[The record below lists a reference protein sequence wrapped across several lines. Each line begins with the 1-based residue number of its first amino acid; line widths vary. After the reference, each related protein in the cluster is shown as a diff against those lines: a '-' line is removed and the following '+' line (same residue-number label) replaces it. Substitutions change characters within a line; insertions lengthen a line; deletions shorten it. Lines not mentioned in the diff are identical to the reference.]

1 MTITM
6 AMMGTMM
13 IALSC
18 WCRLSTVEAS
28 SCYSEEVHNDERM
41 GRWSKIVTVS
51 LFHYLFQ
58 QAADRL
64 QLPLLRSVHPHFHS
78 YYVREK
84 DYKAI
89 AKIVMSVLWL
99 ISLPLAI
106 TPRPLRRRA
115 FRIKIPSW
123 IVLARKDFFA
133 DLYPS
138 FLWEKN
144 KQTNKQKHKQKQ

>member
-6 AMMGTMM
+6 AMMKTIM

-41 GRWSKIVTVS
+41 GRWSKIVTAS
-51 LFHYLFQ
+51 LFHYLLQ

-64 QLPLLRSVHPHFHS
+64 QLPLLRSLHPHFRS

-84 DYKAI
+84 DDKAI
-89 AKIVMSVLWL
+89 AKIVLSVLWL
-99 ISLPLAI
+99 MSLPLAI
-106 TPRPLRRRA
+106 TPGPLGRRV

-138 FLWEKN
+138 FLWEK
-144 KQTNKQKHKQKQ
+144 KTKT